1 MKYFTKNF
9 LGICFFIAVL
19 AGVVYAGKEI
29 LGSMQPTNI
38 ASRVFDMLRIHD
50 DIVAVT
56 GELSE
61 FRRLLNRFLFFV
73 FDDF

>member
-9 LGICFFIAVL
+9 LGISFFLAVV
-19 AGVVYAGKEI
+19 AGVVYAGSEI
-29 LGSMQPTNI
+29 FGSMQPTNI

-56 GELSE
+56 GE
-61 FRRLLNRFLFFV
+61 
-73 FDDF
+73 